1 MSINSLVSETAEG
14 DYILTTKEAQNYDM
28 QVLRRLAAECDTD
41 AVSGRSTKLE
51 LISFFSTQRT
61 LEDYANE

>member
-14 DYILTTKEAQNYDM
+14 EFILTTKEAQNYDM

-41 AVSGRSTKLE
+41 AVSGR
-51 LISFFSTQRT
+51 
-61 LEDYANE
+61 